1 MKLFIVAYDLNREVD
16 DSDRESIRSLVTG
29 ECGNHKQ
36 LSESCYLF
44 TSELSNKGL
53 FDKFKIHLD
62 DNDTLTVL
70 KVNPEGFESTLGTR
84 LIIDLM

>member
-16 DSDRESIRSLVTG
+16 DSDRESIRSSVTS

-44 TSELSNKGL
+44 TSELSNKEL
-53 FDKFKIHLD
+53 FSKFKVHLD
-62 DNDTLTVL
+62 GNDTLTVL
-70 KVNPEGFESTLGTR
+70 KVNQEGFESTLGTR

>member
-16 DSDRESIRSLVTG
+16 DSDRESIRSLVIS

-44 TSELSNKGL
+44 TSELSNKEL
-53 FDKFKIHLD
+53 FSRFKVHLD
-62 DNDTLTVL
+62 GNDTLTVL
-70 KVNPEGFESTLGTR
+70 KVNQEGFESTLGTR

>member
-16 DSDRESIRSLVTG
+16 DNDRARIRMLITD

-44 TSELSNKGL
+44 TSELNNKEL
-53 FDKFKIHLD
+53 FSKFKIHLD
-62 DNDTLTVL
+62 GNDTLTVL

>member
-1 MKLFIVAYDLNREVD
+1 MNLFIIAYDLSREVD
-16 DSDRESIRSLVTG
+16 DGDRARIRTLVTG

-44 TSELSNKGL
+44 TSELNNKEL

-70 KVNPEGFESTLGTR
+70 KVNQEGFESTLGAR